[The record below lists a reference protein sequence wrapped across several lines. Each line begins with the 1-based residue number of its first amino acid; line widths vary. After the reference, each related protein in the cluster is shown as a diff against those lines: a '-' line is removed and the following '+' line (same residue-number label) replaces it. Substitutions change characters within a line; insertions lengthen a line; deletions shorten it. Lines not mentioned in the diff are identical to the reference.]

1 MFENLSE
8 RLSKTIRNL
17 SGRGRLTEDNIKET
31 MREVRMAL
39 LEADVALLVVKQFIE
54 DVQVKAIG
62 QEVMKSLTPGQALV
76 KIVYDELVKLLGDAN
91 EELALNAQP
100 PAIVLLVGLQGS
112 GKTTTVAKLARWLKE
127 RKNKRVMVTSTDIY
141 RPAAIE
147 QLATLAKNID
157 VTWHPSTNT
166 QKPVDIVAE
175 AIDAAKKQGAE
186 VLLVDTAGRLHIDT
200 ELMQELQQLHAL
212 AQPVETLLVV
222 DSMIG
227 QDAAN
232 VAKAFNE
239 SLPLTGIILTKTDGD
254 ARGGAALSMRLTTGK
269 PIKFIGSGEKIQALE
284 PFYPDRVAS
293 RILGMGDILSL
304 VEEAEHNLDR
314 EKADKWAQKLKKGKT
329 FDLEDFLEQ
338 IQQMNKM
345 GGMMGLLSKL
355 PGMSALPANMK
366 NQIDDSMFT
375 KIVAIINSMTPHERR
390 HPDLI
395 RGSRKRRIAMG
406 SGTDVPDVNRLLKR
420 FEQMQKMMKSLTKRG
435 NVMKMMRNMQQSG
448 MLQ

>member
-31 MREVRMAL
+31 MREIRMAL
-39 LEADVALLVVKQFIE
+39 LEADVALPIVRQFIE

-76 KIVYDELVKLLGDAN
+76 KIVYDELVKLLGDSN

-100 PAIVLLVGLQGS
+100 PAIILLVGLQGS
-112 GKTTTVAKLARWLKE
+112 GKTTTIAKLARWLKE
-127 RKNKRVMVTSTDIY
+127 RKNKRVLVTSTDIY

-157 VTWHPSTNT
+157 VAWHPSNNT
-166 QKPVDIVAE
+166 QKPTDIVAE
-175 AIDAAKKQGAE
+175 AIAAAKKQVAE
-186 VLLVDTAGRLHIDT
+186 VLLIDTAGRLHIDA
-200 ELMQELQQLHAL
+200 ELMLELQQIHAL
-212 AQPVETLLVV
+212 AEPIETILVV

-227 QDAAN
+227 QDATN

-239 SLPLTGIILTKTDGD
+239 LLPLTGIILTKTDGD

-269 PIKFIGSGEKIQALE
+269 PIKFIGSGEKTQALE
-284 PFYPDRVAS
+284 PFYPDRIAS

-304 VEEAEHNLDR
+304 VEEAEQNLDR
-314 EKADKWAQKLKKGKT
+314 EKADKWAQKLKKGKS

-345 GGMMGLLSKL
+345 GGMMGLLNKL
-355 PGMSALPANMK
+355 PGMSALPQNMK
-366 NQIDDSMFT
+366 NQMDDSLFT

-395 RGSRKRRIAMG
+395 RGSRKRRIALG

-420 FEQMQKMMKSLTKRG
+420 FEQMQKMMKSLSKRG
-435 NVMKMMRNMQQSG
+435 NMMKMMRGMQGVS
-448 MLQ
+448 

>member
-1 MFENLSE
+1 
-8 RLSKTIRNL
+8 
-17 SGRGRLTEDNIKET
+17 
-31 MREVRMAL
+31 
-39 LEADVALLVVKQFIE
+39 
-54 DVQVKAIG
+54 
-62 QEVMKSLTPGQALV
+62 
-76 KIVYDELVKLLGDAN
+76 LGDAN
-91 EELALNAQP
+91 EELALNTQP

-112 GKTTTVAKLARWLKE
+112 GKTTTIAKLARWLKE

-157 VTWHPSTNT
+157 VTWHPSSNT
-166 QKPVDIVAE
+166 EKPADIVKG

-186 VLLVDTAGRLHIDT
+186 VLLLDTAGRLHIDT
-200 ELMQELQQLHAL
+200 ELMQELQALHAI
-212 AQPVETLLVV
+212 AEPIETILVV

-239 SLPLTGIILTKTDGD
+239 SLPLTGVILTKTDGD
-254 ARGGAALSMRLTTGK
+254 ARGGAALSMRFTTGK
-269 PIKFIGSGEKIQALE
+269 PIKFIGSGEKTQALE
-284 PFYPDRVAS
+284 PFYPDRIAS

-314 EKADKWAQKLKKGKT
+314 EKADKWAQKLKKGKG

-345 GGMMGLLSKL
+345 GGMMGLLNKL
-355 PGMSALPANMK
+355 PGMGALPQNMK

-420 FEQMQKMMKSLTKRG
+420 FEQMQKMMKTFTKRG
-435 NVMKMMRNMQQSG
+435 NIMKMMRSLQGSG
-448 MLQ
+448 MM